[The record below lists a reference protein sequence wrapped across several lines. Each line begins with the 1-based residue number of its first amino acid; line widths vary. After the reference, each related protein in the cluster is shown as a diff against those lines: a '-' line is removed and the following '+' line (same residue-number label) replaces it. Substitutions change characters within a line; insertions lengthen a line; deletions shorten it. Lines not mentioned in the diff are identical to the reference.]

1 MEKRALWSERVHAW
15 RASGVS
21 MNEFC
26 RGKEYSASN
35 LSYWGRRLASH
46 SPALKSV
53 RLARVLRSRPEAS
66 QGAATSK
73 NPHCAAEPRPLLV
86 EAGGLRVHVP
96 GQEDGARLEAL
107 LVAVVRAVKA
117 GAL

>member
-1 MEKRALWSERVHAW
+1 MWSERVHAW

-35 LSYWGRRLASH
+35 LSYWGRRLASE
-46 SPALKSV
+46 SPAPKSV
-53 RLARVLRSRPEAS
+53 RLARVVRSRAEAS
-66 QGAATSK
+66 QGATVSK
-73 NPHCAAEPRPLLV
+73 SPSSGAEPRTLLV

-96 GQEDGARLEAL
+96 EAGDGARLEAVL
-107 LVAVVRAVKA
+107 FAVVRAVKA